1 MRSSHRLCLLLTAI
15 LLIAAIP
22 AAAQGTLEDYQR
34 AQSFLPG
41 NLRHKVF
48 MGDVAPNWIEKTN
61 RFWYRST
68 SAKGTEFLLV
78 DAAQNTSAPA
88 FDHARLAEAL
98 STASHRTYQ
107 ATELPFD
114 TFDFVEDGKA
124 IRFDVDDST
133 WTCRLASY
141 ECKATRNANGAM
153 GGPGAPAQGIGGA
166 QPGADVYEN
175 RSPNKRWA
183 AYTKDH
189 NLYVRD
195 TVTGAVLQ
203 LTRDGVPGYD
213 YAAAIPELRSLITEG
228 VEKGEDVRERP
239 DLFWSPDSTKLVT
252 FRIDSRNSGRF
263 TTLQF
268 VPPDQLRPKPYD
280 YVYPLPGESLPRAE
294 IMVFD
299 VLSGKRVDVKTDPL
313 EIPFQGGPGFFDW
326 LPDNKNFSY
335 EHGTRGNKE
344 TELRVVNAE
353 TGEQKVLINEEGTLY
368 VDPGEHFVRNIPDN
382 GGFIWSSE
390 RDGWNHLYL
399 YNDKGQLQ
407 NQVTKGPWVV
417 RQIEY
422 VDAKGHQIY
431 FLANGREKGEDPYET
446 HLYRVNFDGSGLQL
460 LTPEDAN
467 HTVEFSPTNEYF
479 VDNFSRPDL
488 PGQSVLRRA
497 KDGSEVRTLEKADV
511 SALVA
516 MGWKAPEPFAGKATD
531 GKTDLYGLI
540 WRPLNLDTSKK
551 YPIIE
556 QVYTGP
562 QGFFTPK
569 SFAASMRL
577 QSMAEL
583 GFVIVMVDGRGTT
596 GRSRAFHE
604 YSYHNLGGSFEDH
617 MTMIKE
623 MAAKYPFMDIDR
635 VGIFGTSAGGYGSAH
650 AILQF
655 PDFYKVCV
663 STSGD
668 HDPRLDKAWW
678 NEQYQGYPVGED
690 YAEQSNTSMASKL
703 KGHLLLIHGDI
714 DDNVNPVET
723 MRLADALMT
732 ANKKFDMLYVPN
744 MFHGDSGPHASY
756 VSLRRWDYFVQYL
769 LGVTPPADFEI
780 HEERGQIPARFRRP
794 R

>member
-1 MRSSHRLCLLLTAI
+1 MRSIHRLWLLLAAI
-15 LLIAAIP
+15 LIIAAIP

-48 MGDVAPNWIEKTN
+48 MGDVAPNWMEKTN

-98 STASHRTYQ
+98 ATASHRTYQ

-540 WRPLNLDTSKK
+540 WRPSNLDTSKK

-623 MAAKYPFMDIDR
+623 MAAKYLFMDIDR

-723 MRLADALMT
+723 MRLVDALMT

-769 LGVTPPADFEI
+769 LGVTPPVDFEI
-780 HEERGQIPARFRRP
+780 HEERGPIPARFRRP

>member
-98 STASHRTYQ
+98 ATASHRTYQ

-540 WRPLNLDTSKK
+540 WRPSNLDTSKK